1 MNATTRKNEI
11 IKAMPSCSKEHY
23 RRDEVLPELIQFQN
37 ELVNLTFNGEHAE
50 QANLKI
56 WDVFNHLTALN
67 EERGNPVDDNTMH
80 RFWIDCKAISEAIKG
95 EINGSKGEY
104 KALRSIETVRA
115 SHKVLHNIELSAGS
129 HRTELDIIV
138 FIEKAIF
145 AVEVKNPVRDIVIDE
160 RGNYCR
166 ISNGHTS
173 FDKNIGEKMN
183 DKAFLLRSVLQE
195 AGIENPNII
204 SLVVFTNNNI
214 TVTNNYPFI
223 KHCFL
228 SSLPHLIDNCEGEA
242 IYTEETISKMVSSV
256 ENAKY
261 AGSYQLPLDV
271 NQVKQHFADLMIAL
285 ENLPKEEPEEIPES
299 LKSEVIAVNAAPA
312 WFKRVS
318 AAMAIIPVVGLV
330 AVATIGLGKTLR
342 K

>member
-11 IKAMPSCSKEHY
+11 IKAMPSCAKEHY
-23 RRDEVLPELIQFQN
+23 RRDEVLPELIQFQS

-56 WDVFNHLTALN
+56 WDVHNHLFALN
-67 EERGNPVDDNTMH
+67 EERGKPVDDNTMH

-95 EINGSKGEY
+95 EISGSKGEY
-104 KALRSIETVRA
+104 KALRSIETVR
-115 SHKVLHNIELSAGS
+115 SRHTVLRNIELSAGS

-138 FIEKAIF
+138 FTEKAIF
-145 AVEVKNPVRDIVIDE
+145 VVEVKNPARDIVIDE

-166 ISNGHTS
+166 INNGHTF

-183 DKAFLLRSVLQE
+183 DKTFLLRGVLQE

-228 SSLPHLIDNCEGEA
+228 SSLPHLIDNCEGESV
-242 IYTEETISKMVSSV
+242 YTEETISRMVSSV
-256 ENAKY
+256 EGAKY
-261 AGSYQLPLDV
+261 AGNYELPLDT
-271 NQVKQHFADLMIAL
+271 NQIKQDFANLMVAL
-285 ENLPKEEPEEIPES
+285 EDLPEEEPEEIAEPVDA
-299 LKSEVIAVNAAPA
+299 EVIE
-312 WFKRVS
+312 VS
-318 AAMAIIPVVGLV
+318 AAPVWLKRASAALAVVPVVGLV